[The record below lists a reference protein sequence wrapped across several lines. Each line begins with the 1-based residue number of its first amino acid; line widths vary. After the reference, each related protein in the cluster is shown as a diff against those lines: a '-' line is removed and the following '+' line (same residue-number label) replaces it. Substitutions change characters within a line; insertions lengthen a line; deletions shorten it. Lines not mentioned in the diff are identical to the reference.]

1 MGEKKL
7 LSFYSRKEK
16 NKKPRTHTHKSV
28 TSNLFLPFYWGR
40 KTHHNTK
47 QQKKGSKAHPHP
59 HVLCGRFIPANSQ
72 RFRLAGKGV
81 SAYCVH
87 AGCRYLQPS
96 KRKCGEINHITG
108 PASSAG
114 DGNRGSGRAQM
125 FGKHFTNFKP
135 NVGRPGFDTRVSTGT
150 TGGRGGVDC
159 GTKGHS
165 DEIGW
170 ERILTLAHLPPLAAQ
185 TDIVTVHRPWHRYV
199 GSKPQKG
206 HPCCCCCW

>member
-1 MGEKKL
+1 MKK
-7 LSFYSRKEK
+7 SSCPFIQVKKRTK
-16 NKKPRTHTHKSV
+16 NHAHTHKSV

-108 PASSAG
+108 PSQPSLG
-114 DGNRGSGRAQM
+114 WQSGKRQGPRCLENTSQTSNRM
-125 FGKHFTNFKP
+125 W
-135 NVGRPGFDTRVSTGT
+135 VGPVSTRGYRQAPQ
-150 TGGRGGVDC
+150 GRGG
-159 GTKGHS
+159 G
-165 DEIGW
+165 
-170 ERILTLAHLPPLAAQ
+170 L
-185 TDIVTVHRPWHRYV
+185 WHKRAF
-199 GSKPQKG
+199 G
-206 HPCCCCCW
+206 